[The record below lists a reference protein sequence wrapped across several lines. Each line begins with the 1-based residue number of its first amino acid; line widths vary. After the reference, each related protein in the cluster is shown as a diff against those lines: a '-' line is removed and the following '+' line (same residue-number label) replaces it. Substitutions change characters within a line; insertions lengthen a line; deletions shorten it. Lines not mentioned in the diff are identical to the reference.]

1 MSSLELL
8 SKIEEVLELFQY
20 ARILAK
26 RKKAFHVTEI
36 TKAIAS
42 PRSHRRLNGAEV
54 GRKAHEVL
62 WSLDPYIV
70 LQEDCVSLPF
80 PLAAE
85 IEVNNRK
92 YIIYGVPDLVLFKS
106 GVPKKVYEFK
116 SYLDKDKYS
125 IVQTQIYAWLTWKCF
140 SISPKAYLILG
151 WNGHSYK
158 EKIEVKYNIKEVEEE
173 IKKAVMKILGC

>member
-54 GRKAHEVL
+54 GRKAHNRI
-62 WSLDPYIV
+62 WNLDPYIV

-85 IEVNNRK
+85 IVVNSEK
-92 YIIYGVPDLVLFKS
+92 YVVFGVPDLIEFRE
-106 GVPKKVYEFK
+106 GVPIAVYEFK
-116 SYLDKDKYS
+116 TYSTPGKYAE
-125 IVQTQIYAWLTWKCF
+125 TQLKIYAWLCHKCF
-140 SISPKAYLILG
+140 SVSPEAFLILG
-151 WNGHSYK
+151 WNGRTFQN
-158 EKIEVKYNIKEVEEE
+158 KIEVKYNIKEVEEE
-173 IKKAVMKILGC
+173 IKKAIEKILK